1 MKQTFTLTLCALL
14 TISCAIAIGCSTATY
29 QVKSLTKGATMTYG
43 VGTQSELD
51 EGNRRITA
59 FKDELLHQGFR
70 QVSVSDSN
78 TKDEFVLEG
87 LHGTLRDL
95 RVTLW
100 TGKTLLTDAPELGGG
115 IQAFVKDEQADRE
128 FEELYQKVV
137 VVVTGQ
143 H

>member
-1 MKQTFTLTLCALL
+1 MKHAFTLTLCALL
-14 TISCAIAIGCSTATY
+14 AIGCSTATY
-29 QVKSLTKGATMTYG
+29 NVKSLSKGATMTYG
-43 VGTQSELD
+43 VGTQAELD

-59 FKDELLHQGFR
+59 YKDELLHEGFR
-70 QVSVSDSN
+70 QVPVSVSD

-87 LHGTLRDL
+87 FHGTLRDL

-115 IQAFVKDEQADRE
+115 IHAFVKDEQADRE

-137 VVVTGQ
+137 FVVTGRDQ
-143 H
+143 